1 MDSWAFIQKNRNK
14 LLNMNIQEWKSK
26 GSFIDY
32 NGQAIFYVDEGEGD
46 VLLLIHGFPT
56 SSWDWCNIWIDLVSN
71 YRVIALDMIGF
82 GFSDKPKTYKYSIL
96 NQADIHEFVL
106 KQLYVDNCA
115 ILSHDYGDTVAQE
128 LLARFNSGKLSFSIN
143 SLCLLN
149 GGLFPEVHKPRFIQK
164 LLISPIGFLISLFTS
179 KKKFRAS
186 FKSIFGLETQPTSEE
201 IDQFWELMNYN
212 AGKKIMHRLIRYME
226 ERKKYRQRWVGAL
239 ESTNV
244 SLRLINGVVDPISGK
259 HMADR
264 YKELISNS
272 DVILLDGIGHYPQ
285 TEAPE
290 QVLKYYIEFINKTE
304 IVTV

>member
-1 MDSWAFIQKNRNK
+1 
-14 LLNMNIQEWKSK
+14 MNIQEWKDK

-56 SSWDWCNIWIDLVSN
+56 SSWDWCKVWTDLVSN

-82 GFSDKPKTYKYSIL
+82 GFSDKPKAYKYSIL

-106 KQLYVDNCA
+106 KQLSVDNCA

-128 LLARFNSGKLSFSIN
+128 LLARFNSGKLSFSVN

-179 KKKFRAS
+179 KKKFTVS
-186 FKSIFGLETQPTSEE
+186 FKAIFGSETQPTSEE

-212 AGKKIMHRLIRYME
+212 KGKKIMHRLIRYME

-239 ESTNV
+239 ESTNIP
-244 SLRLINGVVDPISGK
+244 LRLINGVVDPISGK

-272 DVILLDGIGHYPQ
+272 DVILLDEIGHYPQ

-290 QVLKYYIEFINKTE
+290 QVLKYYIEFVNKTE